1 MMKKKQLTQEQEEF
15 FRRMGAVIDHDLAN
29 LLKDY
34 SLEQIMRAQI
44 LTEIDEHNLSL
55 TVEIRL
61 AQK

>member
-1 MMKKKQLTQEQEEF
+1 MEKKQLTQKQKEF
-15 FRRMGAVIDHDLAN
+15 FRRMGAIINQDLAN

-61 AQK
+61 TQK